1 MRTVRSIV
9 LVFVALVALFSLAA
23 VQSKRITGHRHY
35 GDHGNNRLPVWRPT
49 RRGSSKDGPILP
61 PATLADSERM
71 AATCTKDPVTGET
84 KCTGGCFRRLSKNQ
98 KQQQV
103 TGAKSLSDAQKF
115 KWKKL
120 LPIVK
125 FLPMILSDSDAAA
138 AAQLSTLS
146 DAQKF
151 KLGKLVKLLP
161 LVLSD
166 EAEQVVETVVPEE
179 LSDAQKFKWKKLIGV
194 GTKLLPLLLSDE
206 PAAVRR
212 QKWSA
217 LSDAEKFKLGK
228 LIKVLPILMSEEEE
242 TMEEFSDVNWQTVRK
257 VVGDFFSKGNKDK
270 VVKEV
275 EKVEG

>member
-35 GDHGNNRLPVWRPT
+35 GNHGNNRLPVWRPT
-49 RRGSSKDGPILP
+49 RRGSSKEAILP

-98 KQQQV
+98 KLR
-103 TGAKSLSDAQKF
+103 AKSLSDAQKF

-166 EAEQVVETVVPEE
+166 EAEKVEAVPEE

-257 VVGDFFSKGNKDK
+257 VVGDFFSKGNK
-270 VVKEV
+270 VVKEA

>member
-35 GDHGNNRLPVWRPT
+35 GNAVGHNRLPVWRPT
-49 RRGSSKDGPILP
+49 RRGSSKE
-61 PATLADSERM
+61 ATLADSEKRVR
-71 AATCTKDPVTGET
+71 TCTTDPVTGER
-84 KCTGGCFRRLSKNQ
+84 KCTGGCFPNSWYKNK

-103 TGAKSLSDAQKF
+103 TGAKSLSDAQGF

-125 FLPMILSDSDAAA
+125 FLPLILSDSDAAA
-138 AAQLSTLS
+138 ATAAQLSTLS

-166 EAEQVVETVVPEE
+166 EAEQVEAVVPEE
-179 LSDAQKFKWKKLIGV
+179 LSDAQKFKWKKLIPIA
-194 GTKLLPLLLSDE
+194 TKLLPVLLSDE

-242 TMEEFSDVNWQTVRK
+242 TMEEFSDLNWQTVRK
-257 VVGDFFSKGNKDK
+257 VVGDFWSKGNKDK
-270 VVKEV
+270 AVKEV